1 MKRLTLMLL
10 LALILTSCRFTPRVD
25 SSPPSTPF
33 DYAQDKP
40 KAASPSPTDSSPSSS
55 ATPQSLDPILD
66 ILYSEKPVKDPRHL
80 SLDIYPTSQPN
91 APVMVYV
98 HGGGWRRGNKS
109 NVDAKPAAFNQ
120 HGFAF
125 ISMDYRLIPEV
136 DIAEQVGDVVAAI
149 AWVKNNIAGYG
160 GDPNRIFLMGHSA
173 GAHLVSL
180 VAADPSY
187 LEAEGMSLAEI
198 HGVISLDTQAYDI
211 NLLLEN
217 ASERT
222 SRVYEA
228 AFTDDPRMWT
238 QFSPITYVE
247 AGQSIPPFFLVYS
260 GEAPGRK
267 LLTEHFVQGLEE
279 AGISS
284 FVQSATEKN
293 HGQVNEDFGAPG
305 EPMSEAAFR
314 WLEEILREL

>member
-66 ILYSEKPVKDPRHL
+66 IRYSEEPAKDPRHL

-91 APVMVYV
+91 APVMIYV

-136 DIAEQVGDVVAAI
+136 DIAEQVGDVTAAI
-149 AWVKNNIAGYG
+149 AWVKSNIARYG

-173 GAHLVSL
+173 GAHLV
-180 VAADPSY
+180 
-187 LEAEGMSLAEI
+187 
-198 HGVISLDTQAYDI
+198 
-211 NLLLEN
+211 
-217 ASERT
+217 
-222 SRVYEA
+222 
-228 AFTDDPRMWT
+228 
-238 QFSPITYVE
+238 
-247 AGQSIPPFFLVYS
+247 
-260 GEAPGRK
+260 
-267 LLTEHFVQGLEE
+267 
-279 AGISS
+279 
-284 FVQSATEKN
+284 
-293 HGQVNEDFGAPG
+293 
-305 EPMSEAAFR
+305 
-314 WLEEILREL
+314 